1 MSEKKQVNGAFVRAL
16 QIHRNGEVISDLSE
30 ALAKVTEHVM
40 QTGRAGSVTLK
51 LQIKQA
57 SAGGALVIED
67 EIKTVLPKAD
77 KVGSLF
83 FAHPET
89 FELMRDNPNQ
99 MALELKAVDGGKA
112 EAVPLKQVAAAGN

>member
-1 MSEKKQVNGAFVRAL
+1 MSQNKQVNGAFVRAL
-16 QIHRNGEVISDLSE
+16 QIHRNGEVISDLSD
-30 ALAKVTEHVM
+30 ALAKVTEGVM

-51 LQIKQA
+51 LNIKQA
-57 SAGGALVIED
+57 SAGVAIVIED
-67 EIKTVLPKAD
+67 DIKTVLPKSD

-99 MALELKAVDGGKA
+99 MSLELKAVDGGQQA
-112 EAVPLKQVAAAGN
+112 EPPLKQVATAAQ